1 MVDSNGRA
9 VLELLKL
16 PGNDVCVDCSSKN
29 PEFASYN
36 LGVFLCAR
44 CASIHKTL
52 GVHISKIKHLKLDG
66 WEDSQLERMRLTGN
80 NASKMKYE
88 MRVPV
93 SYKVPTPNC
102 PQVLLKEWVRSKY
115 EREEFR
121 HPEALTYITGHMD
134 GFLMKRG
141 KESGKYHP
149 RRFVLN
155 EVNDTIKYYVKE
167 KKEPK
172 ATLRISELNV
182 VISPSKINHPH
193 SLQLTFMREGSTR
206 HIYVYHEE
214 SQTIM
219 NWYHAIRNAKLH
231 RLQVAFP
238 SANDCE
244 LVKLLTR
251 DFGREGWLWKTG
263 PKNADAY
270 RKRWFTL
277 DYRKL
282 MYHEEPLSAYPK
294 GEIFLGHNSDGYT
307 VRLGVPPGAKD
318 QGFTFTLK
326 TPQRWY
332 TFSALSAPDRDQWI
346 DEIQKV
352 IDTPLTPQDHFTA
365 AQLVR
370 KRNAGIFG
378 TR

>member
-1 MVDSNGRA
+1 
-9 VLELLKL
+9 
-16 PGNDVCVDCSSKN
+16 
-29 PEFASYN
+29 
-36 LGVFLCAR
+36 
-44 CASIHKTL
+44 
-52 GVHISKIKHLKLDG
+52 
-66 WEDSQLERMRLTGN
+66 
-80 NASKMKYE
+80 
-88 MRVPV
+88 
-93 SYKVPTPNC
+93 
-102 PQVLLKEWVRSKY
+102 
-115 EREEFR
+115 
-121 HPEALTYITGHMD
+121 
-134 GFLMKRG
+134 
-141 KESGKYHP
+141 
-149 RRFVLN
+149 FVLN
-155 EVNDTIKYYVKE
+155 EINDTIKYYVKE

-182 VISPSKINHPH
+182 VIAPSKIEHPH
-193 SLQLTFMREGSTR
+193 SLQLTFMKDGSTR

-214 SQTIM
+214 SQSIM
-219 NWYHAIRNAKLH
+219 NWYHAIRNAKFH

-238 SANDCE
+238 SANDSE

-294 GEIFLGHNSDGYT
+294 GEIFLGHCSDGYT

-332 TFSALSAPDRDQWI
+332 QFSALSAPDRDQWI
-346 DEIQKV
+346 QAVQTVLDTDQWIQAV
-352 IDTPLTPQDHFTA
+352 QTVLDTPLTPQDHFTA

-378 TR
+378 TNNYSECVPATADRSLIAASVLVNKTIASAIDDSPIAAKRCIVAL